1 MERLEGTVVKWV
13 KDFGFIRPD
22 AQMADIFVHF
32 SEIDKGVKGFKN
44 LIVGDRVTFEIG
56 KNPRQEDIAINV
68 EIIRGAK

>member
-22 AQMADIFVHF
+22 TEMPDIFVHF
-32 SEIDKGVKGFKN
+32 SEIDKDVKGFKN

-56 KNPRQEDIAINV
+56 KNNRQEDIAVNLKIV
-68 EIIRGAK
+68 RGPK